1 MSKFEDKVAKI
12 LRAGGLQFKR
22 EVSFSDLKSLKG
34 KPLRFDFA
42 IYQNGR
48 IVCFIDTDGRQH
60 FEWVKHF

>member
-1 MSKFEDKVAKI
+1 LSKFEDKVAKI

-42 IYQNGR
+42 IY
-48 IVCFIDTDGRQH
+48 
-60 FEWVKHF
+60 